1 MLHVRLEM
9 KNVIMTLLSW
19 SPCVTGIYL
28 MSPGADV
35 TAHDRLELHD
45 MGLSLVQASV
55 RLVSCIRCIP
65 VVSRDLDRWVDILDI
80 LYRRGTPND
89 GEGSGNQDGTFR
101 HSSFPKVAKYQLMNM

>member
-9 KNVIMTLLSW
+9 KNVTLLSW
-19 SPCVTGIYL
+19 SPCGTGIYL

-45 MGLSLVQASV
+45 KGLSLVQASV
-55 RLVSCIRCIP
+55 GLVSCIRCIL
-65 VVSRDLDRWVDILDI
+65 VVSRDLDCWVDILDI
-80 LYRRGTPND
+80 LYRRGTPNN
-89 GEGSGNQDGTFR
+89 GGGSGNQDGTFR